1 MAAFNRR
8 DLKRLGIEEKKSEK
22 AYIPKIRWN
31 IRDVFFSI
39 IFLVAILT
47 GVYFLSAK
55 IVSELNHGNQI
66 SITNITNT
74 SFSVLYGI
82 QVLLMVGTVW
92 FFAIYWRKS
101 TPRDLGL
108 RYYSIFKTLWYTF
121 LALLAIF
128 ILSFSYVYIVSSA
141 FNIEAPTSKIEQ
153 LVRGRNISTNILL
166 VVVAVVAPFSEEIFF
181 RGFLYSAFKKAWGIN
196 AGLFLSSLL
205 FALAHMEI
213 YSFIPIFLIGWI
225 LAYMFE
231 KTRSLFPVIFLH
243 AIYNLILILLLLGQ
257 VDMINL
263 Y

>member
-1 MAAFNRR
+1 MAIDR
-8 DLKRLGIEEKKSEK
+8 DSSKFLDIKWNVRDALISVLALIALLVGI
-22 AYIPKIRWN
+22 Y
-31 IRDVFFSI
+31 FS
-39 IFLVAILT
+39 T
-47 GVYFLSAK
+47 AK
-55 IVSELNHGNQI
+55 ILEFISGNEYL
-66 SITNITNT
+66 SITSINNL

-82 QVLLMVGTVW
+82 QVLLMVGLVW